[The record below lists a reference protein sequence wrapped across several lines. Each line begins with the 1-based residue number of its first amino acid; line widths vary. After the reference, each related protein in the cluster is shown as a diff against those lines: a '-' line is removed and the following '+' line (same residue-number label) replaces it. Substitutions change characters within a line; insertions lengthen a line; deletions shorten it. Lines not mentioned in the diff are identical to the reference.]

1 MRKKMVAI
9 ATVVTM
15 LTTGVGNMVVRAVT
29 RTIDNDSI
37 ASGYGNYNNGF
48 SYITSS
54 SLYNGDARIAAS
66 NSSYYYYWTYPAIS
80 FSAPS
85 CNIVVQAYL
94 NHANFTDTAARYTVA
109 VCQNANYTI
118 GTIDQNAAPSGW
130 NLIRRNNLTSL
141 DLPNYFSSADASV
154 NPSGRS
160 GVNTGADA
168 IMVAIA
174 GN

>member
-37 ASGYGNYNNGF
+37 ASGYGNINNGF

-54 SLYNGDARIAAS
+54 SLYNGDARIADS
-66 NSSYYYYWTYPAIS
+66 NSSYSYYWTYPAIS

-94 NHANFTDTAARYTVA
+94 NHASFTDIAAMYTVA
-109 VCQNANYTI
+109 VCQNAGYNIATI
-118 GTIDQNAAPSGW
+118 NQNVAPSGW
-130 NLIRRNNLTSL
+130 SLIRKNNLTSL
-141 DLPNYFSSADASV
+141 DMAYYFSSSYAHV
-154 NPSGRS
+154 VPSGR
-160 GVNTGADA
+160 GGQTGADG
-168 IMVAIA
+168 IIVAIA